1 MAARTAAGRFL
12 QPAEGVDDFDYGML
26 DRTDHRPWPM
36 PDGPWLMTQSW
47 HDLAFVHWPVD
58 GKVLRAALPA
68 GIELDVFEGQAWLG
82 VVPFHMSNVAPRG
95 IPALPFVSS
104 FPEINVRTYVVADG
118 KPGVYFFSLDAGNPI
133 AVGFARSLFHL
144 PYFSAVMSV
153 DERDGWIHY
162 RSRRL
167 IDRDAARVDF
177 EARYR
182 PTGPIVEP
190 QPGTL
195 EHFLT
200 ERYRLY
206 TIDRGHRLL
215 HVDIHHG
222 PWPLQTAE
230 IAIDDNTMIEP
241 TGVRLPDLAPL
252 VHFAKRQDVVN
263 WRITA

>member
-1 MAARTAAGRFL
+1 M
-12 QPAEGVDDFDYGML
+12 QNDFDYAML
-26 DRTDHRPWPM
+26 ERTAHRPWPM
-36 PDGPWLMTQSW
+36 PAGPWLMTQSW

-58 GKVLRAALPA
+58 AKALRAALPA

-82 VVPFHMSNVAPRG
+82 VVPFHMTNVAPRG

-104 FPEINVRTYVVADG
+104 FPEINVRTYVVAGG

-144 PYFSAVMSV
+144 PYYSAVMSV
-153 DERDGWIHY
+153 EERGEWMHY

-167 IDRDAARVDF
+167 IERDGAPVDF

-206 TIDRGHRLL
+206 TIDRDNRLL
-215 HVDIHHG
+215 HVDIHHA
-222 PWPLQTAE
+222 PWPLQAGE
-230 IAIDDNTMIEP
+230 IAIDDNTMIAP
-241 TGVRLPDLAPL
+241 TGVRLPDMAPL
-252 VHFAKRQDVVN
+252 VHFAKRQDVVT